1 MNLRD
6 RVRRWWKPAQWQEDH
21 PLAAKERAIRQDA
34 DGTGAVERRRRDAL
48 ARATYDRVDVD
59 RDFRKP

>member
-21 PLAAKERAIRQDA
+21 PLSAEERAIRQDA
-34 DGTGAVERRRRDAL
+34 HGRDGFVDRRSEAL
-48 ARATYDRVDVD
+48 AAATPDRVDVD